1 MNNILT
7 FLETKVAP
15 FGEKV
20 GNQRHLKA
28 IREGFMMAMPLILV
42 GSLFL
47 ILISW
52 PQEDFT
58 NWLNSVGLLSILTTM
73 NLDNYESVNSGDY
86 LLGRLFRYC
95 LQVVGR
101 IWYRWS
107 VGRDHSLIQFCIDG
121 TSFFEYGL

>member
-52 PQEDFT
+52 PQEAFT

-73 NLDNYESVNSGDY
+73 NQSTVAIISLVACFGIAY
-86 LLGRLFRYC
+86 RLSEGY
-95 LQVVGR
+95 GT
-101 IWYRWS
+101 
-107 VGRDHSLIQFCIDG
+107 DG
-121 TSFFEYGL
+121 L